1 MVMSRAAPGKKT
13 TLGNARGRVQERLFP
28 QSVRACSQIS
38 HYSLELY
45 PSYQRISPSLQ
56 FKPTD

>member
-1 MVMSRAAPGKKT
+1 MVMSRAAPGKKAR
-13 TLGNARGRVQERLFP
+13 LGNARGRAQERLFP
-28 QSVRACSQIS
+28 QSVSACSQIS